1 MEKDW
6 DGFFARCKE
15 VAQAVEK
22 MHSPLVVNHYDCD
35 GLTSGAITAAALEK
49 MGKKYRIWTV
59 RKIDDE
65 VVEKL
70 HGEKEIIF
78 TDLGGGSAGVDR
90 LECNAVIIDHHQTEG
105 RKFLQAN
112 PHLFGFD
119 GGTEVSAAGVAY
131 CVFRV
136 LPEIAIVGAW
146 GDVQYPF
153 ISINK
158 WILEQA
164 EKEGVAR
171 VEKSI
176 RLFGRV
182 SRPLAQMLSFADE
195 PYLPGL
201 TGNEERCM
209 QFCETMGIRL
219 KENAG
224 EGAHGKPDAA
234 GGGGAGTAAGNGLSR
249 AQGKFD
255 AADGKRWRTYHMLN
269 DEEKRKFV
277 SSLAEFLAESG
288 YDRKVEELVGESYLI
303 TSRPQ
308 ESEMADA
315 GEFSTLLN
323 ACGRNDQPQLGIDVC
338 LGREGAYE
346 QARALLLLHRKNLR
360 EGIAFAQKETEDFGK
375 FLLLDGRGVIAD
387 GIIGVVAGML
397 YSGERKKPI
406 LAIALDDAGMVKI
419 SMRGTKELVK
429 NGLNLGAILH
439 EACAAVGGLGGGH
452 KIAAGGGIAPEKLD
466 EFLREIGKRL

>member
-1 MEKDW
+1 MEKDTGCGLKPEDCPVALGGRASITGAPACAPTSGDW

-15 VAQAVEK
+15 VADAVGK

-35 GLTSGAITAAALEK
+35 GLTSGAIAAAALEK
-49 MGKKYRIWTV
+49 MGKNYRIWTV
-59 RKIDDE
+59 RKVDDE
-65 VVEKL
+65 VIAKL
-70 HGEKEIIF
+70 KDEKEIIF
-78 TDLGGGSAGVDR
+78 TDLGGGSAGVDA
-90 LECNAVIIDHHQTEG
+90 LGCNAVIIDHHQTEG
-105 RKFLQAN
+105 RKFLQVN

-119 GGTEVSAAGVAY
+119 GGSEVSAAGVAY

-136 LPEIAIVGAW
+136 LPEIALVGAW

-153 ISINK
+153 ASINQ

-164 EKEGVAR
+164 EKEGVVK

-209 QFCETMGIRL
+209 QFCESLGFPL
-219 KENAG
+219 KEG
-224 EGAHGKPDAA
+224 EK
-234 GGGGAGTAAGNGLSR
+234 
-249 AQGKFD
+249 
-255 AADGKRWRTYHMLN
+255 WRTYHMLN
-269 DEEKRKFV
+269 EGEKKKFV
-277 SSLAEFLAESG
+277 SSLAEYLAEAG

-303 TSRPQ
+303 MSRPQ
-308 ESEMADA
+308 ETEMADA

-323 ACGRNDQPQLGIDVC
+323 ACGRNNQAQLGIDVC
-338 LGREGAYE
+338 LGRKGAYE
-346 QARALLLLHRKNLR
+346 SARALLLLHRKNLR
-360 EGIAFAQKETEDFGK
+360 EGISFAQKNTDDFGK

-406 LAIALDDAGMVKI
+406 LAIAIDDAGLIKI
-419 SMRGTKELVK
+419 SMRGTKELVQ

-439 EACAAVGGLGGGH
+439 EACAAVGGIGGGH
-452 KIAAGGGIAPEKLD
+452 KIAAGGSVGADRLD
-466 EFLREIGKRL
+466 EFLLEVGKRI